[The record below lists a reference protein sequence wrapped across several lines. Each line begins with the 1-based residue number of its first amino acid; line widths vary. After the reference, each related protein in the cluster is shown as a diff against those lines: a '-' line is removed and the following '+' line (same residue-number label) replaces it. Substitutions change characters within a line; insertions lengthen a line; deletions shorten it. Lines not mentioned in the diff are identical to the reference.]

1 MAIEEI
7 CTAFLLSFDKIF
19 FVIGIYY
26 LSVVCQEYCSVG
38 VLIRRPH

>member
-1 MAIEEI
+1 MAIEETY
-7 CTAFLLSFDKIF
+7 TAFSLSLDKIF

-38 VLIRRPH
+38 VFD